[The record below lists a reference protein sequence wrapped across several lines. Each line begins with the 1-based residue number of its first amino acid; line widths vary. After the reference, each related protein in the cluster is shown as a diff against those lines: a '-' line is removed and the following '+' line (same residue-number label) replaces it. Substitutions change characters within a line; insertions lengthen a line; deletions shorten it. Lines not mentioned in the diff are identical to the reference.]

1 MWCTGVL
8 SRLLWNVPSLLMLLQ
23 MLALYPLTFLEREFF
38 SRGVWV
44 CFSILFSESTQLL
57 KTCLNRVRDPRCI
70 SAPWICQEI
79 GRQARNWKC
88 GLSFVQL
95 QSGTLGLWAA
105 DHSDCGG
112 FPVYSKM
119 PAILTAT
126 ILTLTILFL
135 FCVVLGSK
143 SRAPGFFAKAFC

>member
-1 MWCTGVL
+1 
-8 SRLLWNVPSLLMLLQ
+8 MLLQ

-57 KTCLNRVRDPRCI
+57 KTCLNAESETHSVFQLLEFVKRLEGRPETENVGCPLCRCRAEHWDFELLTTQTAAA
-70 SAPWICQEI
+70 S
-79 GRQARNWKC
+79 
-88 GLSFVQL
+88 LS
-95 QSGTLGLWAA
+95 
-105 DHSDCGG
+105 
-112 FPVYSKM
+112 VYSKM

-135 FCVVLGSK
+135 FCVVLGS
-143 SRAPGFFAKAFC
+143 GFFAKAFC

>member
-1 MWCTGVL
+1 M
-8 SRLLWNVPSLLMLLQ
+8 WNVPSLLMLLQ

-44 CFSILFSESTQLL
+44 CFSILSSESTQLL
-57 KTCLNRVRDPRCI
+57 KTCLNVESETHGVFQLLEFVKRL
-70 SAPWICQEI
+70 E
-79 GRQARNWKC
+79 GRPETENVDCPLCSCRAEHWDFELLTTQ
-88 GLSFVQL
+88 
-95 QSGTLGLWAA
+95 TAA
-105 DHSDCGG
+105 ASLCT
-112 FPVYSKM
+112 SKM

-143 SRAPGFFAKAFC
+143 I